1 MSLMITSRSAPLRS
15 SPLLSSATYVRMHA
29 RQMKAHSILLTNLAR
44 CSSSSS
50 FLPFLLPSSP
60 SLLLRLHRQLS
71 LSCESSHDRERPV
84 CPEERALSRGTT
96 SKRLRAPR
104 VASPPCAAH
113 TEKFSRP
120 KTAEKRTARGRRDI
134 SRFSLSFFSA
144 FFLSFFF
151 FILSFGAQVDT
162 GVSTIGP
169 DAPNAC
175 NIVERDCR
183 IISGNS

>member
-1 MSLMITSRSAPLRS
+1 
-15 SPLLSSATYVRMHA
+15 MHA

-50 FLPFLLPSSP
+50 FLPFLL
-60 SLLLRLHRQLS
+60 LFLRLHRQLS

-120 KTAEKRTARGRRDI
+120 KTPRRGEPREDDETFRE
-134 SRFSLSFFSA
+134 SRFSLSFSSA
-144 FFLSFFF
+144 FFLSFSFF

-175 NIVERDCR
+175 SIVERDCR
-183 IISGNS
+183 IISGNSWLSLIYLFY